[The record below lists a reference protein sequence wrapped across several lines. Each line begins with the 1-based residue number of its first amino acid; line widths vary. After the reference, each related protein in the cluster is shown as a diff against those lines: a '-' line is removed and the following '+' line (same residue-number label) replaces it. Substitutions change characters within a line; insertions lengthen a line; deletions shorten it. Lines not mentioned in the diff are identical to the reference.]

1 MLEIPESLTVAEQI
15 NNTVKGKRIA
25 EVESEH
31 VKHSF
36 AWYSGEPEYYARNM
50 EGRILENAA
59 GIGSMVEMSLGD
71 YRFVAGD
78 GTNLR
83 YYEDFKKIP
92 ERYQTRI
99 TFEDD
104 SSLVC
109 TVQMYGSMFLFRPE
123 EYDNFYYWVAKE
135 KPMPGTEG
143 FDYDYFKSLR
153 EDLGGNL
160 SIKAFLAT
168 EQRIP
173 GLGNGVIQDILL
185 EAGLH
190 PKQKTGRLRE
200 ADWKRVY
207 EAVINVLER
216 MVSAGGRDVEK
227 DLFGAAGGYKTK
239 LSKKTYGKPCPYCGN
254 AIQKTTYLGGTVYFC
269 PACQHL
275 D

>member
-1 MLEIPESLTVAEQI
+1 
-15 NNTVKGKRIA
+15 
-25 EVESEH
+25 
-31 VKHSF
+31 
-36 AWYSGEPEYYARNM
+36 
-50 EGRILENAA
+50 
-59 GIGSMVEMSLGD
+59 
-71 YRFVAGD
+71 
-78 GTNLR
+78 
-83 YYEDFKKIP
+83 
-92 ERYQTRI
+92 
-99 TFEDD
+99 
-104 SSLVC
+104 
-109 TVQMYGSMFLFRPE
+109 
-123 EYDNFYYWVAKE
+123 
-135 KPMPGTEG
+135 MPGTEG

-173 GLGNGVIQDILL
+173 GLGNGVLQDILL

-207 EAVINVLER
+207 EAVINVLDR

-254 AIQKTTYLGGTVYFC
+254 DIQKTTYLGGTVYFC